1 MKRLSLDRRKAGAL
15 AVAAAFLGLSLLVFE
30 QILTS
35 FAQQGAASGG
45 ALQNAALY
53 PGLLAAV
60 LAVLALVQC
69 VMVLG
74 FRLAEHADPA
84 EGGADA
90 AVRGRPEW
98 RKAGICTVA
107 FFAYVVLLHPLGY
120 HLTTPVLL
128 FVLYRTLGEKGIV
141 RVALYAVATSLVAS
155 FFFERLLDV
164 ILPVGR
170 FGIGF

>member
-1 MKRLSLDRRKAGAL
+1 MKRIPLDYRKAGGL
-15 AVAAAFLGLSLLVFE
+15 AVAAGFLAVSLLVFE

-35 FAQQGAASGG
+35 FAEQGAASGG

-53 PGLLAAV
+53 PGLLAGV
-60 LAVLALVQC
+60 LALLALVQ
-69 VMVLG
+69 VVKLLG
-74 FRLAEHADPA
+74 
-84 EGGADA
+84 
-90 AVRGRPEW
+90 RGRPEEPGPAGGGPEAAAPGQAEW
-98 RKAGICTVA
+98 RKAAVCTAA

-128 FVLYRTLGEKGIV
+128 FVLYRTLGEKGVV
-141 RVALYAVATSLVAS
+141 RVAFYAVGTSLIAS

-170 FGIGF
+170 FGVGF